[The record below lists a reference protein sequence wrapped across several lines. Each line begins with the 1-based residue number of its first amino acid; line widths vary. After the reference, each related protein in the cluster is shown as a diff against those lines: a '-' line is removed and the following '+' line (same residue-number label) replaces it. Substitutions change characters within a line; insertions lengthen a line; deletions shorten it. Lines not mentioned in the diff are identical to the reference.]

1 MPFEHCLT
9 TPWNKDM
16 HLSLLRLKVGEAV
29 DKSAVGIARV
39 KLIYFSAMEMG
50 R

>member
-1 MPFEHCLT
+1 MPFECCLT
-9 TPWNKDM
+9 IPWNKDM
-16 HLSLLRLKVGEAV
+16 HLILLRFKAGEAV
-29 DKSAVGIARV
+29 NKSAVGIARV